1 MPETLRVF
9 VSSVMRGMESEREAA
24 RTAIASM
31 HLQPWT
37 FETLPAYPEPAR
49 EVSLEL
55 ARDCDVF
62 VQLIGPS
69 ISPIV
74 VDEYQAAMEDDPS
87 KVLIFAKLCYRDAD
101 ASAHL
106 ERVSPEHKY
115 RKYKDAQE
123 LPPLVQDSIA
133 AWISRRA
140 GRDSR
145 GVTTTPSQP
154 PETALSP
161 EVAGDARTGD
171 GHWGSPRLQAYEE
184 ELGAAL

>member
-133 AWISRRA
+133 AWNLEASWKRQSGCYNNAITAARDSAVTGGRRGRQDWRRA
-140 GRDSR
+140 L
-145 GVTTTPSQP
+145 GVF
-154 PETALSP
+154 A
-161 EVAGDARTGD
+161 
-171 GHWGSPRLQAYEE
+171 
-184 ELGAAL
+184 